1 MPWVAAGMDKRSQV
15 FVSSTF
21 TDLQLERH
29 HAIQALLAMDCFPA
43 GMELFPASDDDQWTL
58 IKRVIDECDYYILI
72 LAGRYGSTS
81 PDGIGYTEKE
91 YDYAVSVKKPV
102 MGFLH
107 VNPGSLPFDKSE
119 QDPKL
124 REKLEAF
131 RAKVKQRMC
140 QFWASPEDL
149 ETKISTSLPKLIKSH
164 PAEGWVKAGIANPYD
179 ELQVLGIGDRAV
191 NSFRKGGNASN
202 LEGKWE
208 AKWMAFDESGV
219 QKPYIV
225 KKPDDHANEIE
236 YPSEVIKIRSSG
248 STVFCTAEKP
258 SELGQETTYW
268 LAGRLSYNNELTLM
282 YWNEKNYMTGSVF
295 LRFVQEFGQPEVL
308 TGWWCGHSM
317 NHKLIHGPTEWV
329 KKRRVANRRRH
340 ALRPAQGD

>member
-1 MPWVAAGMDKRSQV
+1 MLWIAVAMDKRYRV

-29 HAIQALLAMDCFPA
+29 HAMQAMLAMDCFPA

-72 LAGRYGSTS
+72 LAGRYGSMS
-81 PDGIGYTEKE
+81 PDGFGYTEKE

-107 VNPGSLPFDKSE
+107 VKPGSLPLDKSE

-124 REKLEAF
+124 RKKLEAF
-131 RAKVKQRMC
+131 RAKVKKRMC
-140 QFWASPEDL
+140 QFWASSEDL

-164 PAEGWVKAGIANPYD
+164 PAAGWVKAGIANRYD
-179 ELQVLGIGDRAV
+179 EFQVLGIGDRAM
-191 NSFRKGGNASN
+191 NSFLNGGNASN
-202 LEGKWE
+202 LEGTWK
-208 AKWMAFDESGV
+208 AKWMVFDESGA
-219 QKPYIV
+219 QKPYTV
-225 KKPDDHANEIE
+225 KIPSNHSTEIE
-236 YPSEVIKIRSSG
+236 YPSEVINVQSS
-248 STVFCTAEKP
+248 SSMVFCTAKKP
-258 SELGQETTYW
+258 SELGHETTYW
-268 LAGRLSYNNELTLM
+268 LAGRLSNNNEVTLT

-295 LRFVQEFGQPEVL
+295 LRLVQEFGQPEVL

-317 NHKLIHGPTEWV
+317 NHKLTYGPTEWV
-329 KKRRVANRRRH
+329 KRRRVAKRQRLAH
-340 ALRPAQGD
+340 HSS